1 MAARSWSNSD
11 DENRVKQGLSDLLK
25 RNFRGIY
32 IPLAMTLAMTMD
44 LLKELPAP

>member
-32 IPLAMTLAMTMD
+32 TPLAMTMD